1 MKYKR
6 IWPWPERRSLQ
17 MGMCLALGMSVL
29 TACGAGEAR
38 LADLTP
44 EQIELKQKIDA
55 RRMNFQ
61 DIGAAFKAVGDELKA
76 GRADS
81 PTVQFSVD
89 AVSRYAGQISGWF
102 PEGSGP
108 ESGFKTDALPAIWE
122 KPDEFAAV
130 LAEFEKSVELFS
142 QASQA
147 GDAPG
152 IQSNFQLVGSQCA
165 SCHEKFRKE

>member
-1 MKYKR
+1 MRYKR
-6 IWPWPERRSLQ
+6 IWLRPTRRRRQ
-17 MGMCLALGMSVL
+17 MGICLALGMSAL
-29 TACGAGEAR
+29 TACGAGEVP

-44 EQIELKQKIDA
+44 EQIELKQKIDV
-55 RRMNFQ
+55 RRLNFQ
-61 DIGAAFKAVGDELKA
+61 DMGAAFKAVGDELKA

-89 AVSRYAGQISGWF
+89 AVSRYAGQVSGWF

-122 KPDEFAAV
+122 KPDEFAAI
-130 LAEFEKSVELFS
+130 LAEFEESVTLFS

-147 GDAPG
+147 GNAAG
-152 IQSNFQLVGSQCA
+152 IQSSFQLVGSQCA
-165 SCHEKFRKE
+165 SCHEKFRKD